1 MKKLILLLLALILT
15 ACSAGTLNEFD
26 KNLAKWEAAKITHYR
41 YDVAIGCFCAFR
53 DDMPM
58 TIEINNGEIVS
69 ITSVKGNII
78 TPSDDLYD
86 VVKSYAGMEAL
97 FEQLKGAFE
106 DADRV
111 EVIYDTVNGYPTSIA
126 IDQIEAAVDDE
137 LYISVE
143 NFEVLK

>member
-1 MKKLILLLLALILT
+1 M
-15 ACSAGTLNEFD
+15 
-26 KNLAKWEAAKITHYR
+26 
-41 YDVAIGCFCAFR
+41 
-53 DDMPM
+53 
-58 TIEINNGEIVS
+58 IVS
-69 ITSVKGNII
+69 ITSVKGTII
-78 TPSDDLYD
+78 TPSDGLYD

>member
-26 KNLAKWEAAKITHYR
+26 KNLAKWEAARITHYR
-41 YDVAIGCFCAFR
+41 YDITIGCFCAFR

-69 ITSVKGNII
+69 ITSVKGNVI

-86 VVKSYAGMEAL
+86 VVKHYAGMDAL
-97 FEQLKGAFE
+97 FTQLKDALA

-111 EVIYDTVNGYPTSIA
+111 EVIYDTANGYPTSIA